1 MFKDKLNNL
10 NFKKKLKA
18 NKTSLEHDIFKTL
31 CDVHIYVQYVQ
42 FVNAVDC
49 QCCQ

>member
-18 NKTSLEHDIFKTL
+18 NKTSLEHDIKTL